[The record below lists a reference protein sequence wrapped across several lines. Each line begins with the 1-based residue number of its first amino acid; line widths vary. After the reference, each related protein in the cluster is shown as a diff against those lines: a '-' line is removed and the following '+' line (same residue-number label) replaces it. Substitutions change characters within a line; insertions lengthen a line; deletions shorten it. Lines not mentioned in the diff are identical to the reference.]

1 MFKWTSD
8 IQCFIN
14 LPVHVPS
21 SSQCYLRNSFV
32 VISTNSLYHNEKWI
46 IVPKNLIDAAE
57 FAIKIMGTK
66 IQTHFSPFEY
76 HKDHNTNWT
85 FPIYLATMKLT
96 MHSLFIVFIVC
107 WVYVHLLCSEVW
119 PVGFTKPP
127 PTRFFCACIHIL
139 IRKRDRKRQSRRE
152 THTQIENEH
161 TKSHNTNC
169 KQTFQKSGK
178 GL

>member
-127 PTRFFCACIHIL
+127 PPPPGFFAPAFTFWSESETERDKVGEKHIH
-139 IRKRDRKRQSRRE
+139 K
-152 THTQIENEH
+152 
-161 TKSHNTNC
+161 
-169 KQTFQKSGK
+169 
-178 GL
+178 

>member
-1 MFKWTSD
+1 MFKWTTD

-127 PTRFFCACIHIL
+127 PRPHPVFLRLHSHFDQKARQKETKSERNTYTN
-139 IRKRDRKRQSRRE
+139 RKRA
-152 THTQIENEH
+152 H
-161 TKSHNTNC
+161 
-169 KQTFQKSGK
+169 QKPQYK
-178 GL
+178 L

>member
-127 PTRFFCACIHIL
+127 PPGFFAPAFTFWSESETERDKVGEKHIH
-139 IRKRDRKRQSRRE
+139 K
-152 THTQIENEH
+152 
-161 TKSHNTNC
+161 
-169 KQTFQKSGK
+169 
-178 GL
+178 